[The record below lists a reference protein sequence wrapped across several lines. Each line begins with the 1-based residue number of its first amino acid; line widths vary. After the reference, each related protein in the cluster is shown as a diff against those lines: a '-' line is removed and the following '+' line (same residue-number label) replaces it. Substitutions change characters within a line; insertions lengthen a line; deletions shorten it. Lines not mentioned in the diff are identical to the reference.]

1 MYQKGYIN
9 NSNLIPK
16 TCHVYFLNASKLISN
31 HIFNNVISPHSCHSL
46 LKLNFSI
53 ELSYYFLLALEEFKE
68 RNVRNNIEIKY
79 NIKYG
84 TVRRKIRHLS
94 MIQKT
99 IFRQKEK
106 GWWDF
111 NLITK

>member
-1 MYQKGYIN
+1 
-9 NSNLIPK
+9 
-16 TCHVYFLNASKLISN
+16 
-31 HIFNNVISPHSCHSL
+31 
-46 LKLNFSI
+46 
-53 ELSYYFLLALEEFKE
+53 LALEEFKE